1 MGCQSSQPLPLVLK
15 THLLKTNHSSL
26 DAIIEEAEHS
36 LQELARICNPLEVSI
51 DRFFSICGRKMDDG
65 FRVCLIALVVG
76 LMANCREG
84 EFRLVESTTGF
95 KVKIHNLSEQLQVEY
110 EAWCELS
117 TELQYTISDLSDNLL
132 MLMDCAS
139 TSHRLNLALVHLIKV
154 EDLRVVD
161 IRKVMVV
168 LDKNEETIRTAAE
181 LLHMNVRRAKTYS
194 SESDQVMQWLRRA
207 DNLRLVSLE
216 AEKSRELCLRS
227 ASEVLVHRSD
237 SVAKISARTADK

>member
-1 MGCQSSQPLPLVLK
+1 
-15 THLLKTNHSSL
+15 
-26 DAIIEEAEHS
+26 
-36 LQELARICNPLEVSI
+36 
-51 DRFFSICGRKMDDG
+51 
-65 FRVCLIALVVG
+65 
-76 LMANCREG
+76 
-84 EFRLVESTTGF
+84 
-95 KVKIHNLSEQLQVEY
+95 VEY

-168 LDKNEETIRTAAE
+168 LDKNEETIRIAAE

-194 SESDQVMQWLRRA
+194 SESDQVMQWLRRSE
-207 DNLRLVSLE
+207 NFRLVSLE
-216 AEKSRELCLRS
+216 ADKSRELCLRS
-227 ASEVLVHRSD
+227 ASEVLVNRSD
-237 SVAKISARTADK
+237 SVTKISAMSAGK